1 MSYISGT
8 MQSLCLLLILEF
20 DLEATPL
27 FTADQNRSLV
37 KRSVT
42 RKLVACSRS
51 LLRRVLPHG
60 SVLGSSDL
68 IIVSCIDIQL

>member
-1 MSYISGT
+1 MSNISGT
-8 MQSLCLLLILEF
+8 MQSCLLLVLEF
-20 DLEATPL
+20 DSEAAPL

-42 RKLVACSRS
+42 RKLAACSRN
-51 LLRRVLPHG
+51 LLRRVPPHG

-68 IIVSCIDIQL
+68 RIVSCIDIQL